1 MLLQWITDSQLS
13 VLISDNVAVEV
24 MPATSFAPCQA
35 ALPLHEHCL
44 FKLGIH
50 LGELWHLTPLAQV
63 SRLIETG
70 GFVQALHVA
79 PLLMVLL
86 QRARAG
92 R

>member
-1 MLLQWITDSQLS
+1 MTNNLTTTFLAEGVTP
-13 VLISDNVAVEV
+13 VA
-24 MPATSFAPCQA
+24 AAAP
-35 ALPLHEHCL
+35 ESNED
-44 FKLGIH
+44 IRV
-50 LGELWHLTPLAQV
+50 HLTPLEQV

-86 QRARAG
+86 RRARGG